1 MAFASDTIWDDYPRA
16 NAGFP
21 SIRTSWL
28 LSGVAVLGLG
38 VALAGW
44 SLATVAAVHKM
55 ETSLSSTPTLLPESA
70 FAPGAIALFDPAHR
84 IEHLG
89 DKRFMILV
97 DVPGVDP
104 STIEVSMDK
113 SILTIKGER
122 KVDSEETGGKL
133 TRQERVYGT
142 FHRRFS
148 LPESADAE
156 NISAHGRFG
165 VLEIAIPKKPETTP
179 RRIAINT
186 GN

>member
-1 MAFASDTIWDDYPRA
+1 MNIRQSIWNRDFATPEDFRQAMSRLFG
-16 NAGFP
+16 AGDNDQ
-21 SIRTSWL
+21 S
-28 LSGVAVLGLG
+28 
-38 VALAGW
+38 
-44 SLATVAAVHKM
+44 TV
-55 ETSLSSTPTLLPESA
+55 ETSQW
-70 FAPGAIALFDPAHR
+70 APRVDIR
-84 IEHLG
+84 EE

-122 KVDSEETGGKL
+122 KVDSEETSGKL

-142 FHRRFS
+142 FHRRVS
-148 LPESADAE
+148 LPESADAD

>member
-1 MAFASDTIWDDYPRA
+1 MNMIRHSIWNRDFATPEDFRQAMSRLFG
-16 NAGFP
+16 AGDNDQ
-21 SIRTSWL
+21 S
-28 LSGVAVLGLG
+28 
-38 VALAGW
+38 
-44 SLATVAAVHKM
+44 TV
-55 ETSLSSTPTLLPESA
+55 ETSQW
-70 FAPGAIALFDPAHR
+70 APRVDIR
-84 IEHLG
+84 EE

-122 KVDSEETGGKL
+122 KVDSEETSGKL

-148 LPESADAE
+148 LPESADAD

>member
-1 MAFASDTIWDDYPRA
+1 MNIRQSIWNRDFATPEDFRQAMSRLFG
-16 NAGFP
+16 AGDNDQ
-21 SIRTSWL
+21 S
-28 LSGVAVLGLG
+28 
-38 VALAGW
+38 
-44 SLATVAAVHKM
+44 TV
-55 ETSLSSTPTLLPESA
+55 ETSQW
-70 FAPGAIALFDPAHR
+70 APRVDIR
-84 IEHLG
+84 EE

-122 KVDSEETGGKL
+122 KVDSEETSGKL

-148 LPESADAE
+148 LPESADAD
-156 NISAHGRFG
+156 NISAHGRYG

>member
-1 MAFASDTIWDDYPRA
+1 MNIRQSIWNRDFATPEDFRQAMSRLFG
-16 NAGFP
+16 AGDNDQ
-21 SIRTSWL
+21 S
-28 LSGVAVLGLG
+28 
-38 VALAGW
+38 
-44 SLATVAAVHKM
+44 TV
-55 ETSLSSTPTLLPESA
+55 ETSQW
-70 FAPGAIALFDPAHR
+70 APRVDIR
-84 IEHLG
+84 EE

-122 KVDSEETGGKL
+122 KVDSEETSGKL

-148 LPESADAE
+148 LPESADAD
-156 NISAHGRFG
+156 NISANGRFG

>member
-1 MAFASDTIWDDYPRA
+1 MSINRQSVWNREFATSDDFRQAMSRFFGTGDNDQ
-16 NAGFP
+16 
-21 SIRTSWL
+21 S
-28 LSGVAVLGLG
+28 
-38 VALAGW
+38 
-44 SLATVAAVHKM
+44 TV
-55 ETSLSSTPTLLPESA
+55 ETSQW
-70 FAPGAIALFDPAHR
+70 APRVDIR
-84 IEHLG
+84 EE

-104 STIEVSMDK
+104 ATIEVSMDK

-122 KVDSEETGGKL
+122 AVDSEQDGSRL

-186 GN
+186 SN

>member
-1 MAFASDTIWDDYPRA
+1 MNIRQSIWNRDFATPEDFRQAMSRLFG
-16 NAGFP
+16 AGDNDQ
-21 SIRTSWL
+21 S
-28 LSGVAVLGLG
+28 
-38 VALAGW
+38 
-44 SLATVAAVHKM
+44 TV
-55 ETSLSSTPTLLPESA
+55 ETSQW
-70 FAPGAIALFDPAHR
+70 APRVDIR
-84 IEHLG
+84 EE

-122 KVDSEETGGKL
+122 KVDSEETSGKL

-148 LPESADAE
+148 LPESADAD

-179 RRIAINT
+179 RRLAINT